1 MNKQDGFSHRRQRV
15 PVVAPRLKPNTDA
28 MIQNLVERPE
38 LNGLSGRVLRYVA
51 DRDRYVVRL
60 HYTGLTLLLRPEC
73 LKPNDPKHQGVI
85 SNKERNKKGY
95 MLKEEEILHAACGM
109 IRRDPAL
116 RKELSERVY
125 QGIEEKGPGVLI
137 TNVCCVDSVEPKFVE
152 NLEELLSPKQSIW
165 MSNKELTK
173 KYGRLWTHG
182 RIDVFG
188 PGLQWP
194 EMCKTTALFT
204 KQCPLLEWNDSMAPA
219 GTSAEK
225 IAGLRTYYEKFGI
238 IQSRGMDIMRTH
250 VLRRYCGEH
259 PPMNY
264 ESQDE
269 RHLLTTMM
277 LKGAYD
283 EMMTTYTR
291 LFGSLA
297 NIPTLGDGPLWNDHD
312 AMDGYQNSGS
322 FFLLSFLPIPASME
336 NLQIIEG
343 TFEGWRVLQFEN
355 VGFWSPNIERLLAKT
370 KTNEERLRL
379 CARNKYDEL
388 SEAALTFEGG
398 SFYTNLPSSS
408 RVKSR
413 YCANPDCNFVE
424 CKAKNI
430 ATGEY
435 LNMVAIKLLKCSRC
449 EKEFCSK
456 ECQKADWKR
465 HKKVCDSV

>member
-1 MNKQDGFSHRRQRV
+1 MNKQDDSSQRRHRV
-15 PVVAPRLKPNTDA
+15 PVAPRLKPNTDA
-28 MIQNLVERPE
+28 MVQNLVERPE

-51 DRDRYVVRL
+51 DKDRYVVRL
-60 HYTGLTLLLRPEC
+60 HYTGLTLLLRPKC
-73 LKPNDPKHQGVI
+73 LVKPNDPKYQAVI
-85 SNKERNKKGY
+85 SNKHKDKKGY

-109 IRRDPAL
+109 IRRDPAV

-137 TNVCCVDSVEPKFVE
+137 TNVCCVDSVQPKFVQ
-152 NLEELLSPKQSIW
+152 NLEELFSPKQTVW

-182 RIDVFG
+182 RTDVFG

-194 EMCKTTALFT
+194 EMCKTSALFT
-204 KQCPLLEWNDSMAPA
+204 KQCPLLEWNDNMAPA
-219 GTSAEK
+219 GTSAEE
-225 IAGLRTYYEKFGI
+225 IAGFRRYYENYGI
-238 IQSRGMDIMRTH
+238 IQSRAMEILRTH
-250 VLRRYCGEH
+250 VFRRVCGEH
-259 PPMNY
+259 PPMDY

-269 RHLLTTMM
+269 RYLLTTMM
-277 LKGAYD
+277 LKGVYD
-283 EMMTTYTR
+283 EMMTTYSR

-297 NIPTLGDGPLWNDHD
+297 NIPKLGDGPLWNDHD
-312 AMDGYQNSGS
+312 TMDGYQYSGS
-322 FFLLSFLPIPASME
+322 FFLLSFLPIPASIE

-355 VGFWSPNIERLLAKT
+355 VAFWSPKIERLLAKT

-379 CARNKYDEL
+379 LARNKDDEL

-398 SFYTNLPSSS
+398 SFQKNLPSSS

-413 YCANPDCNFVE
+413 YCANPVCYCVE

-435 LNMVAIKLLKCSRC
+435 LNLPGKLLKCSRC
-449 EKEFCSK
+449 EKEFYCSK
-456 ECQKADWKR
+456 ECQKSDWKR
-465 HKKVCDSV
+465 HKKVCVSV